1 MSNFPISDNFKNRK
15 VKVFFKEE
23 IEPHEILLDKLAKA
37 REEELGISEK
47 KSEVPLLQKI
57 FQKLL
62 IFSLFL
68 ALLLFA
74 RTFQFQVLEHRELT
88 ALVERNRYALKAIQ
102 AERGVIYDRNLKQ
115 LVFNRSRF
123 DLVLERANFP
133 QKEKERKKVLKEVSQ
148 ILELNLEDLERKIAE
163 FAELRSSSKSE
174 TGDEAKPQRPSH
186 TLRSARASE
195 ASQVLIAQNLDHQ
208 TLIILKTRAAKLPG
222 FQIINT
228 PIRKYREGRKF
239 GHIIGYT
246 GRVGP
251 EELRKQPQFYSPTDY
266 VGRAGL
272 EKVYEEVLRRTP
284 GRMKIKRDAVGRII
298 SKEIIQLPQP
308 GRSLVLSLDSE
319 LQKKTREV
327 LERQRQALDARGGAA
342 VALDPRTGEVLTLVS
357 LPDFDNNL
365 FQKGADPEKLQ
376 ELLEDPFKLTPLFN
390 RAISGRGY
398 LTGSTIKPLIAL
410 AALEEEIISPEKQ
423 IFSGGFIA
431 VPDRYNPG
439 QVFIFRDWRVHGWT
453 DMKKAIAQSV
463 NIYFYAIGGG
473 YGGQV
478 GLGSTRIRSYLE
490 LFGWGR
496 PSGIDLPNE
505 GAGLVP
511 CPEWKREFFKRREDQ
526 IWHLG
531 NTYLLSIG
539 QEFVSATPLQVS
551 LAISAIANGGK
562 LFQPQLVKSIVDV
575 SGGSLEIVEEIEP
588 KIIREDFIN
597 PKNLQVIREGM
608 RQTVTQG
615 TARGWLNLLPVASAA
630 KTGSAQ
636 TGRFDKEGNE
646 LLHNWITVFAPYE
659 DPEIVLTVMLEDV
672 PGTMAGPLPV
682 VKEILEWYFT
692 R

>member
-37 REEELGISEK
+37 REEEIGISEK

-74 RTFQFQVLEHRELT
+74 RTFQFQVSEHRELT

-133 QKEKERKKVLKEVSQ
+133 QKEEERKKVLKEVSQ

-163 FAELRSSSKSE
+163 SE
-174 TGDEAKPQRPSH
+174 K
-186 TLRSARASE
+186 L
-195 ASQVLIAQNLDHQ
+195 QVLIAQNLDHQ
-208 TLIILKTRAAKLPG
+208 TLIILKTRAAELPG

-228 PIRKYREGRKF
+228 PIREYREGRKF
-239 GHIIGYT
+239 SHIIGYT

-266 VGRAGL
+266 LGQAGL

-284 GRMKIKRDAVGRII
+284 GRMKIKRDAVGRVI
-298 SKEIIQLPQP
+298 SEEIIQLPQP

-327 LERQRQALDARGGAA
+327 LERQRQALGARGGAA
-342 VALDPRTGEVLTLVS
+342 VALDPRTGGVLALVS

-365 FQKGADPEKLQ
+365 FQRGADLKKLQ

-390 RAISGRGY
+390 RAISGQGY

-423 IFSGGFIA
+423 IFGGGFIA
-431 VPDRYNPG
+431 IPDRYNPG
-439 QVFIFRDWRVHGWT
+439 RVFIFRDWRVHGWT
-453 DMKKAIAQSV
+453 DMRKAIAQSV

-478 GLGSTRIRSYLE
+478 GLGPTRIRSYLE

-496 PSGIDLPNE
+496 PTGIDLPNE

-575 SGGSLEIVEEIEP
+575 SGGSLEIIEEIEP
-588 KIIREDFIN
+588 KIIKEVFID

-659 DPEIVLTVMLEDV
+659 DPEIILTVMLEDV

-682 VKEILEWYFT
+682 AKEILNWYFT
-692 R
+692 Q